1 MMFKRNHMVEIG
13 RMNALRVC
21 KEVDFGVYLD
31 GGDLGEILLPR
42 KQVPNEINID
52 DILNVFIYHDSS
64 DRLIANALKP
74 YAMAGEFA
82 LLKVIDSNPVGTF
95 FDWGLPKDLLMPF
108 AEQKHRMVVGNRYL
122 VRLFLDEETSRIA
135 ASALLGE
142 FLDPIATGFE
152 EKQEVDLIIE
162 YPTDMGVRAI
172 VNNQYWGML
181 YSDEIFQPIQC
192 GDKLKGY
199 IKQIRAD
206 GKLDIWLQKPGYKKI
221 DALSQQILDYIE
233 QHDGTIFI
241 TDKSPPELI
250 KKTFKTSKSSY
261 KKAIGAL
268 YKAKLIA
275 IENNAIR
282 LI

>member
-1 MMFKRNHMVEIG
+1 MVEIG

-64 DRLIANALKP
+64 YRLIANALKP

-95 FDWGLPKDLLMPF
+95 FDWGIPKDLLMPF

-268 YKAKLIA
+268 YKAKLIV

>member
-1 MMFKRNHMVEIG
+1 MIEIG
-13 RMNALRVC
+13 RMNALRIC

-31 GGDLGEILLPR
+31 GGDLGEILLPK
-42 KQVPNEINID
+42 KQIPDDANID
-52 DILNVFIYHDSS
+52 DMLNVFIYHDSN
-64 DRLIANALKP
+64 DRLIATTLKP

-82 LLKVIDSNPVGTF
+82 ILEVIDSNPVGTF

-122 VRLFLDEETSRIA
+122 VRLFVDEETSRIA

-142 FLDPIATGFE
+142 FLDPIATGLE

-162 YPTDMGVRAI
+162 YPTDLGVRAI
-172 VNNQYWGML
+172 VNNRYWGML
-181 YSDEIFQPIQC
+181 YSDEIFQPLRC

-221 DALSQQILDYIE
+221 DALSQQILDHIK
-233 QHDGTIFI
+233 QHDGTILI

-268 YKAKLIA
+268 YKAKLIV
-275 IENNAIR
+275 IENNTIR

>member
-1 MMFKRNHMVEIG
+1 MVLQRIYMVEIG
-13 RMNALRVC
+13 RMNALRIC

-64 DRLIANALKP
+64 DRLIATTLKP

-82 LLKVIDSNPVGTF
+82 LLKVIDSNPIGTF

-108 AEQKHRMVVGNRYL
+108 AEQKHRMVVGNHYL

-142 FLDPIATGFE
+142 FLDPIATSLE
-152 EKQEVDLIIE
+152 ERQEVDLIIE

-172 VNNQYWGML
+172 VNNRYWGML
-181 YSDEIFQPIQC
+181 YSDEIFQPIHC

-221 DALSQQILDYIE
+221 DALSQQILNYIK
-233 QHDGTIFI
+233 QHDGAIFV

-268 YKAKLIA
+268 YKAKLIV

-282 LI
+282 LA